1 MTYAAADLPVELP
14 VIGVRWT
21 LGARARGDEVAV
33 PGGDSLRWIAAN
45 QHTAYAIEIGSD
57 FFGEMARLR
66 AARVI
71 AGPDVW
77 LHAATTRGSGD
88 PAMNI
93 VRGTTQALA
102 AILGGAD
109 SVEVAPF
116 DDSPLAARL
125 AGNTLRILHHEAR
138 IADAARGCWAV
149 EAMTAK
155 LVEEA
160 RR

>member
-1 MTYAAADLPVELP
+1 MTYTAADLPRQLP
-14 VIGVRWT
+14 DVGVRWR
-21 LGARARGDEVAV
+21 LDARARGDEVAV
-33 PGGDSLRWIAAN
+33 PGGDSLRWIAAKA
-45 QHTAYAIEIGSD
+45 HPAYAIEVGSD
-57 FFGEMARLR
+57 FFGEIARLR

-77 LHAATTRGSGD
+77 LHAVTTRGSGD

-116 DDSPLAARL
+116 DDSPLAERL
-125 AGNTLRILHHEAR
+125 AANTLRILHHEVR

-149 EAMTAK
+149 EAMTAR